1 MTSAG
6 LTSTTSPPLTA
17 PRPSA
22 VPRLRRGS
30 QGPPGDPVFHRHWR
44 RAFPGRS
51 SEVPRLR
58 RWLARLL
65 PPEAPAAEDVVM
77 IAVELATNA
86 VKHSAS
92 GCGGTFTVEIT
103 YLARPA
109 AVWVDVSDDGAP
121 TGPAWSAHPDSV
133 AGHGLGLY
141 LVRALASRTGVSGD
155 HRGRRVW
162 AEVPWPSGV
171 PKGAVPP
178 HRPCQASS
186 GPDAGLDDVQE

>member
-6 LTSTTSPPLTA
+6 ITSITSPPLTV

-22 VPRLRRGS
+22 LPRLRRGA
-30 QGPPGDPVFHRHWR
+30 QGPPGYPVVHRHCR

-65 PPEAPAAEDVVM
+65 PAEAPAAEDVVM

-86 VKHSAS
+86 LKHSAS
-92 GCGGTFTVEIT
+92 GRGGTFTVEIAH
-103 YLARPA
+103 LARPSA
-109 AVWVDVSDDGAP
+109 AVRVAVSDDGAP
-121 TGPAWSAHPDSV
+121 TGPAWSVHPDSV

-141 LVRALASRTGVSGD
+141 LVQALASRTGVSGD

-171 PKGAVPP
+171 PRKP
-178 HRPCQASS
+178 
-186 GPDAGLDDVQE
+186 